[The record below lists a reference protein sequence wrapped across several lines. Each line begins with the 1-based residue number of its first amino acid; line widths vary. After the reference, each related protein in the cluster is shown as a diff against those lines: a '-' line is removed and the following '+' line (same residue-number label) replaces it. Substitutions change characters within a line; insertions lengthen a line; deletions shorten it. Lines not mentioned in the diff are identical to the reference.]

1 MKKSFILLFAA
12 FMALTSCNSKKTN
25 DAPAPAEEVQT
36 PEGTLSKTLSDGTVV
51 TWLKDNQGDRL
62 MARALFG
69 APDSLYDALG
79 IGQDGVPASVSTYV
93 MKSGNDIVLFDAG
106 LGVNGG
112 GQTVALLEALG
123 IKTTDVNYLYVSH
136 FHGDHIGGM
145 INDGQVVFPN
155 AKVYVGKVEYDAW
168 MAMPED
174 RNGQV
179 REIMGA
185 YKDQL
190 NFFEFDDVLPNG
202 VKAINAVGH
211 TPGHTVF
218 QKAELLIIADLMH
231 GAALQM
237 EHPEYN
243 ANFDM
248 DKEQAAASRAR
259 ILEYVKANNLMMAG
273 MHLPAPGFWEK

>member
-12 FMALTSCNSKKTN
+12 FMALTSCNSKKTT
-25 DAPAPAEEVQT
+25 DTPAPAEEVQT

-51 TWLKDNQGDRL
+51 TWLKDNQGERL
-62 MARALFG
+62 MPRALFG

-79 IGQDGVPASVSTYV
+79 ISQEGVPASVSTYV
-93 MKSGNDIVLFDAG
+93 MKSGNVIVLFDAG
-106 LGVNGG
+106 LGANGG

-123 IKTTDVNYLYVSH
+123 IKATDVNYLYVSH

-174 RNGQV
+174 KNGQV

-190 NFFEFDDVLPNG
+190 NFFEFDEVLPNG

-259 ILEYVKANNLMMAG
+259 ILEYAKANNLMMAG

>member
-12 FMALTSCNSKKTN
+12 FMALTSCSSKKTN
-25 DAPAPAEEVQT
+25 DTAAPAEEVQA

-51 TWLKDNQGDRL
+51 TWLKDNLGDRL
-62 MARALFG
+62 MPRALFG

-79 IGQDGVPASVSTYV
+79 IGQEGVPASVSTYV

-106 LGVNGG
+106 LGANGG

-123 IKTTDVNYLYVSH
+123 IKAADVNYLYVSH

-248 DKEQAAASRAR
+248 DKDQAAASRAR

>member
-12 FMALTSCNSKKTN
+12 FMALTSCSSKKTN
-25 DAPAPAEEVQT
+25 DTAAPAEEVQA
-36 PEGTLSKTLSDGTVV
+36 PEGTLTKTLSDGTVV

-62 MARALFG
+62 MPRALFG

-79 IGQDGVPASVSTYV
+79 IGQEGVPASVSTYV

-106 LGVNGG
+106 LGANGG
-112 GQTVALLEALG
+112 GQTVVLLEALG
-123 IKTTDVNYLYVSH
+123 IKAADVNYLYVSH

-168 MAMPED
+168 MAMPEE

-190 NFFEFDDVLPNG
+190 NFFEFDEVLPNG